1 MLGWLVVRKLGK
13 YLVSS
18 FSKEFYMFVFALS
31 QWCKVIGTPDS
42 YGYIVELSD
51 GGISVVLFE
60 EVCAICKE

>member
-1 MLGWLVVRKLGK
+1 
-13 YLVSS
+13 
-18 FSKEFYMFVFALS
+18 MFVFALS